1 MVLSLSETEQGEKS
15 SAESV
20 TSSHQAQLA
29 RLMWAAYQGT
39 VDYDGE
45 TVEDAIKEIEH
56 TFEGGY
62 GALLTDCSFVIR
74 DQSGQLLTAAIL
86 ITLHQ
91 GAPLLAFSMT
101 HPDYKRQGYGRILV
115 GEALAALAEAGYSEV
130 YLSVN
135 GANEPALGLYRSFGF
150 REVEPGAAQGADAG
164 VPDST

>member
-1 MVLSLSETEQGEKS
+1 MVLSLSATEQSERS
-15 SAESV
+15 SAQSV
-20 TSSHQAQLA
+20 TSSHQGKLA

-45 TVEDAIKEIEH
+45 TLEDANKEIEH

-62 GALLTDCSFVIR
+62 GALLSDCSFVIS
-74 DQSGQLLTAAIL
+74 DESGELLVSAIL
-86 ITLHQ
+86 ITLYQ
-91 GAPLLAFSMT
+91 EAPLLAFSMT

-115 GEALAALAEAGYSEV
+115 REAMAALTEAGYSEV

-150 REVEPGAAQGADAG
+150 REVEP
-164 VPDST
+164 